1 MNITSLPDFIKL
13 VAISWIGCF
22 SSLVAG
28 VETAEES
35 VWLQELPGEKKKS
48 LLGFFYKAVMVRERA
63 KSLRLHTYPAL
74 MAVLRSVEVDTLVLT
89 VIMFRFIR

>member
-13 VAISWIGCF
+13 VAISWIGRF

-35 VWLQELPGEKKKS
+35 VWLQELPGKKKKKKS
-48 LLGFFYKAVMVRERA
+48 
-63 KSLRLHTYPAL
+63 HC
-74 MAVLRSVEVDTLVLT
+74 
-89 VIMFRFIR
+89 